1 MPQKKQPDLKGKAA
15 EKKKKEFVEDKTFGM
30 KNKNKS
36 KKVQQY
42 VQQVHRQAQQIV
54 TGGGGRGGGGG
65 GGGDK
70 GISKK
75 ALMEARAAELAMYY
89 RPVGEAG
96 GGGGDAAAKDVRK
109 STKIDLYVDQRDQR
123 GSSDDPSA
131 AVSQTLPQQQQLD
144 ATIRERHGKP
154 RGSQA
159 VTSQVVCRHFL
170 DAVELGKYGWFWVC
184 PNGGDQCPHRHAL
197 PPGFVVKSK
206 AEQEMERSAATAA
219 QEAALVS
226 VEDEIERERAKLTT
240 STPVTLEAFLAWKER
255 KRKEREQAE
264 RRRRDAA
271 LKKSAGSGGGG
282 GAAHRVALA
291 YGLSGRDLF
300 QYRPELFVDDTDAD
314 ASKYGER
321 FYEENG
327 DAENGEEEETLR
339 RRTEQALQVD
349 EAAEEQA
356 NVSVGDA
363 SLFT

>member
-1 MPQKKQPDLKGKAA
+1 MPPKKQPELKGKAA

-42 VQQVHRQAQQIV
+42 VQQVHRQARQMV
-54 TGGGGRGGGGG
+54 SGGGGRGGGGG
-65 GGGDK
+65 GAAEADK
-70 GISKK
+70 KISKK

-89 RPVGEAG
+89 RPVGGAG
-96 GGGGDAAAKDVRK
+96 GGGGDDTSRDVRK

-123 GSSDDPSA
+123 GPSEDPSA
-131 AVSQTLPQQQQLD
+131 AVSQTPQQQQLD
-144 ATIRERHGKP
+144 ATIRERHGRP
-154 RGSQA
+154 RGSEA
-159 VTSQVVCRHFL
+159 VTSQVVCKHFL
-170 DAVELGKYGWFWVC
+170 DAVESGKYGWFWVC

-206 AEQEMERSAATAA
+206 AEQEMERAAATAA

-282 GAAHRVALA
+282 AAHKVALA

-300 QYRPELFVDDTDAD
+300 QYRPELFVDDADAD

-321 FYEENG
+321 FYE
-327 DAENGEEEETLR
+327 ENGEEEETLR

-349 EAAEEQA
+349 EAAEDPA
-356 NVSVGDA
+356 NVAVGDA